1 MSTIARAQR
10 AFEAWLDDLA
20 EATGGKHFTT
30 FGCRWVWLPTRRR
43 LMLLFPDA
51 PDAAGLRPGLAEGA
65 RLGAVEVHAW
75 LNAGVRGHALEDLGF
90 IEQAPLLWHA
100 GIPTTTIPIIRPSQK
115 APSQESPAQEV
126 SAPEPFLPEPQAPR
140 AGTEGRAQ
148 ARTAAQERAGAPPMP
163 GRAPRS
169 VTHPLGDA
177 DELPDGL
184 TVQLGGRVAEARGAD
199 SAELA
204 VADGRWPVLHA
215 TVRTAQGQAVG
226 HGFARTGPDGLVSLH
241 GVAVS
246 PAWRHQGAGKALVR
260 ALTAGAPEIVAA
272 AAPAATPFLEACG
285 LGLVGRGRHL
295 VLKC

>member
-51 PDAAGLRPGLAEGA
+51 PAAAGLRPGLAEGA

-75 LNAGVRGHALEDLGF
+75 LNAGVRGHELEDLGF
-90 IEQAPLLWHA
+90 TEQAPLLWHA
-100 GIPTTTIPIIRPSQK
+100 GIPTTTIPIIRPI
-115 APSQESPAQEV
+115 QESPAPAP
-126 SAPEPFLPEPQAPR
+126 SAPDPSVPEPSAPR
-140 AGTEGRAQ
+140 SGTAGPAQ
-148 ARTAAQERAGAPPMP
+148 PQAQTGARTGAPPMP

-169 VTHPLGDA
+169 VTHPLGAA
-177 DELPDGL
+177 DELPGGL

-241 GVAVS
+241 AVAVS
-246 PAWRHQGAGKALVR
+246 PAYRHQGAGKALVR

-295 VLKC
+295 ILKC

>member
-1 MSTIARAQR
+1 MSTILRAQR
-10 AFEAWLDDLA
+10 AFEAYLDDLA

-43 LMLLFPDA
+43 LMLLFPEA
-51 PDAAGLRPGLAEGA
+51 PDPAGLRPGLAEGD

-90 IEQAPLLWHA
+90 TEQAPLLWHA
-100 GIPTTTIPIIRPSQK
+100 GIPTTTIPVVR
-115 APSQESPAQEV
+115 PAQEPT
-126 SAPEPFLPEPQAPR
+126 AQETTPREPLLPLSGT
-140 AGTEGRAQ
+140 AGPDQSPVPTRMWTG
-148 ARTAAQERAGAPPMP
+148 AQERAGAPPLP
-163 GRAPRS
+163 GRPPRS
-169 VTHPLGDA
+169 ATYPPGAA
-177 DELPDGL
+177 DDLPGGL
-184 TVQLGGRVAEARGAD
+184 TIQLGGRVAEARGAD
-199 SAELA
+199 SVELA
-204 VADGRWPVLHA
+204 VADGRWPVRHA
-215 TVRTAQGQAVG
+215 TVRNAQGQAVG

-246 PAWRHQGAGKALVR
+246 PAWRHRGAGRALVR

-295 VLKC
+295 VLRR

>member
-43 LMLLFPDA
+43 LVLLFPEA
-51 PDAAGLRPGLAEGA
+51 PEAGGLRPGLAEGA

-90 IEQAPLLWHA
+90 TEQAPLLWHA
-100 GIPTTTIPIIRPSQK
+100 GIPTTTLPVIRPGQT
-115 APSQESPAQEV
+115 
-126 SAPEPFLPEPQAPR
+126 LP
-140 AGTEGRAQ
+140 
-148 ARTAAQERAGAPPMP
+148 APPPFPPSIPAPPRTGTQPRTGTPPRQGPAAPTAP
-163 GRAPRS
+163 GAA
-169 VTHPLGDA
+169 DA
-177 DELPDGL
+177 APDGL
-184 TVQLGGRVAEARGAD
+184 TVQLGGPVEEARGAD
-199 SAELA
+199 AAELA
-204 VADGRWPVLHA
+204 VADGRWPVRHA
-215 TVRTAQGQAVG
+215 TVRNARGEPVG
-226 HGFARTGPDGLVSLH
+226 HGFARIGPDGLVSLH

-260 ALTAGAPEIVAA
+260 ALTSGAPEIVAA
-272 AAPAATPFLEACG
+272 AGPGATPFLEACG

-295 VLKC
+295 ILRF